1 MHTRKHTGG
10 PRRRNNKAILI
21 LALILLLGLAI
32 GGTVALLIDT
42 TDDVAN
48 TFTPAKVEIAI
59 EEKGYDGITKSSIVI
74 QNPKT
79 DDKVPCYV
87 RVALVTNW
95 VIAEG
100 ENARQICT
108 NGHSTDVTFTPGDG
122 WTKGGDGF
130 YYYANP
136 VPVGGKTSNLLG
148 SDEIVLSQ
156 AQDGCKMQVEVVAS
170 AIQSTL
176 GDTAQAAWAEAVK

>member
-32 GGTVALLIDT
+32 GGTVAFLIDT

-48 TFTPAKVEIAI
+48 TFTPAKVEISIDENYSNNKKTSIKI
-59 EEKGYDGITKSSIVI
+59 ENPDG
-74 QNPKT
+74 

-100 ENARQICT
+100 ENAGQICT
-108 NGHSTDVTFTPGDG
+108 NGHSTDVTFTLGDG

-130 YYYANP
+130 YYYADP
-136 VPVGGKTSNLLG
+136 VPVGDKTSNLLG

-176 GDTAQAAWAEAVK
+176 GATYDVAWAEAKK

>member
-10 PRRRNNKAILI
+10 PRRRNNTAILI

-32 GGTVALLIDT
+32 GGTVAFLIDT
-42 TDDVAN
+42 TDDVEN
-48 TFTPAKVEIAI
+48 TFTPAKVEISIDEDYSNNKKTSIKI
-59 EEKGYDGITKSSIVI
+59 ENPDG
-74 QNPKT
+74 

-100 ENARQICT
+100 ENAGQICT

-122 WTKGGDGF
+122 WTKGGDD
-130 YYYANP
+130 P
-136 VPVGGKTSNLLG
+136 VPVRGKTSNLLG